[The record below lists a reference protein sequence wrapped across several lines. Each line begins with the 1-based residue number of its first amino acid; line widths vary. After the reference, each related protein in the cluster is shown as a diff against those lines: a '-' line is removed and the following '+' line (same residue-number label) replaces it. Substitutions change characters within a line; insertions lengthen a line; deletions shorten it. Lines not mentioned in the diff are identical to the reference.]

1 MKLKLYI
8 KRSLSFEITLLQ
20 DLKLLTEIV
29 PKALRQS
36 AEAPKLKFDFSWGEG
51 LHRGVLCSVTLALQQ
66 SAASLFFSSAINIKY
81 INLAAFN
88 VLFNLYIYT
97 GRLYRINLIMKLW
110 QTNIMT
116 DTLQPA
122 PECHCHWPASNIQVL
137 TPVCLYKLSAPDW
150 LSKKMP
156 ASDWT
161 QELHKCYCRENDR
174 PLSEPGTNPDLAWPR
189 LASASL
195 RGSLVWGHINI
206 WWDITHHQDISFLK
220 SKSVSHCKIHAVFV
234 VMRADWVCCSQSL
247 VTIVTRGRI
256 RTPSLHL
263 DTATGLHPL
272 MSTNQIPVSDTVD
285 QSEARA
291 GLLSHNHWS
300 ENDRR
305 LSEPGTRWPEP
316 GLASGDHASHLSIL
330 SSVIQPNSAIIQPVQ

>member
-1 MKLKLYI
+1 M
-8 KRSLSFEITLLQ
+8 
-20 DLKLLTEIV
+20 LKLLSLNLT
-29 PKALRQS
+29 
-36 AEAPKLKFDFSWGEG
+36 FHGGEG
-51 LHRGVLCSVTLALQQ
+51 LRRGVLCSVTLALQQ
-66 SAASLFFSSAINIKY
+66 SAASLFFSSAINNKY

-174 PLSEPGTNPDLAWPR
+174 PLSEPGTNPDLARPR

-234 VMRADWVCCSQSL
+234 VMRADCVCCSQMSGDHCDPGAQGNT
-247 VTIVTRGRI
+247 VIAPG
-256 RTPSLHL
+256 HC
-263 DTATGLHPL
+263 TGLHPL
-272 MSTNQIPVSDTVD
+272 ISTNQIPVSDTVD

-300 ENDRR
+300 ENDRP